1 MLSASIV
8 AYLEWF
14 GRRDGSAFV
23 LEVCSLACVPPLEDR
38 VARQLSVSLHSHPE
52 AHPCSYSVY
61 QKTGIVLGF
70 VLVLGS
76 VISVMFKSSLGTPR
90 SLLEAQIRELVPST
104 HPPQVCRSQVWRE
117 VSWEAVATACGHLLL
132 DPAERSLG
140 RQSLR
145 PAATSSLTLLK
156 DSKPLS
162 GLLVPRVSA
171 PSRRVLCPLD
181 SHDNEALS
189 RPCSS
194 CL

>member
-1 MLSASIV
+1 V

-52 AHPCSYSVY
+52 AHPCSYFVY

-132 DPAERSLG
+132 DPAER
-140 RQSLR
+140 QQAPVR
-145 PAATSSLTLLK
+145 PTGASS
-156 DSKPLS
+156 
-162 GLLVPRVSA
+162 
-171 PSRRVLCPLD
+171 LCPL
-181 SHDNEALS
+181 SPSVVSLGLS
-189 RPCSS
+189 RQCGFEQALFLLPVAMQHEVNKARNNTQKINNFI
-194 CL
+194 